1 MDELNPYAAPIRDSE
16 PPKADFPSRDAPSS
30 GAAPQQRLTLFDST
44 AIIIGIIIGSGVYKT
59 APMIAGSVPG
69 PLAVLGVWLA
79 GGLFA
84 LIGSLC
90 YAELATMFPAE
101 GGDYV
106 FLSRAYGRPVGLLFA
121 WCELWVVRPGSIGSL
136 AFVFADYA
144 NQVFPLGPHSLACY
158 AAGAIAALS
167 AINILGV
174 ATGKWTQNFLTVA
187 KVVGLLAVVA
197 IGFLHTAPEAPLA
210 KPPSAPN
217 WGLAMILIL
226 YAYGGWNDMAYVGA
240 EVRDPQKNI
249 FRALILGTCAV
260 TLIYVLVNAAFLHA
274 LGFDGLRQAN
284 AVAADVARL
293 GAGQWGAK
301 GVSLLVAVSA
311 LGAVNGMIFTGGR
324 IYYAMG
330 KEHRL
335 FASLGRW
342 SPRLGT
348 PAWSLAAQG
357 AITIAV
363 VLGFGLAP
371 GDGEGSGFERMVYF
385 AVPAFWMFL
394 LLVSLSLIV
403 LRFRDPDRPRPH
415 RAILYPLTPII
426 FAGCCLFMLHASVTY
441 AWSNRSGEAFWSFG
455 LIAAGLV
462 VCVVDQLH
470 SRRHRGQS

>member
-1 MDELNPYAAPIRDSE
+1 MTA
-16 PPKADFPSRDAPSS
+16 DAPSPGS
-30 GAAPQQRLTLFDST
+30 PSSSAAPQQRLTLFDST

-59 APMIAGSVPG
+59 APKIAGCVPG
-69 PLAVLGVWLA
+69 SWAVLGVWLA

-106 FLSRAYGRPVGLLFA
+106 FLSRAYGRPIGLLFA

-144 NQVFPLGPHSLACY
+144 NQILPLGPHALAYY
-158 AAGAIAALS
+158 AAGAIAVLS

-174 ATGKWTQNFLTVA
+174 ATGKWTQNFLMVA
-187 KVVGLLAVVA
+187 KVVGLLAVVT
-197 IGFLHTAPEAPLA
+197 IGFLYTAPEAPPA

-240 EVRDPQKNI
+240 EVRNPQKNI

-274 LGFDGLRQAN
+274 LGFEGLCQAG

-293 GAGQWGAK
+293 GAGDWGAK

-330 KEHRL
+330 KEHRWFSL
-335 FASLGRW
+335 LGRW

-357 AITIAV
+357 AITSAV
-363 VLGFGLAP
+363 VIGFGLAP
-371 GDGEGSGFERMVYF
+371 GNKEESGFERMVYF
-385 AVPAFWMFL
+385 AVPAFWLFL
-394 LLVSLSLIV
+394 LLVSLSLVV

-415 RAILYPLTPII
+415 RAILYPLTPIL

-441 AWSNRSGEAFWSFG
+441 AWSNRSAEAFWSFG

-462 VCVVDQLH
+462 VCAVDSFL
-470 SRRHRGQS
+470 SRDPRRRG

>member
-1 MDELNPYAAPIRDSE
+1 MTTDS
-16 PPKADFPSRDAPSS
+16 PSPDSPSS
-30 GAAPQQRLTLFDST
+30 SAAPQQRLTLFDST

-59 APMIAGSVPG
+59 APLIASCVPG

-144 NQVFPLGPHSLACY
+144 NQILPLGPHALAYY
-158 AAGAIAALS
+158 AAGAIAVLS

-197 IGFLHTAPEAPLA
+197 IGFLYTAPEPLPA
-210 KPPSAPN
+210 KPPSTPN

-240 EVRDPQKNI
+240 EVRNPQKNI

-274 LGFDGLRQAN
+274 LGFDGLQQAD

-293 GAGQWGAK
+293 GAGDWGAK
-301 GVSLLVAVSA
+301 GVSLLVAISA

-330 KEHRL
+330 KEHRWFRL
-335 FASLGRW
+335 LGHW

-357 AITIAV
+357 AITSAV
-363 VLGFGLAP
+363 VLGFGLTP
-371 GDGEGSGFERMVYF
+371 GNEGQSGFERMVHF
-385 AVPAFWMFL
+385 AVP
-394 LLVSLSLIV
+394 
-403 LRFRDPDRPRPH
+403 
-415 RAILYPLTPII
+415 
-426 FAGCCLFMLHASVTY
+426 
-441 AWSNRSGEAFWSFG
+441 
-455 LIAAGLV
+455 
-462 VCVVDQLH
+462 
-470 SRRHRGQS
+470 

>member
-1 MDELNPYAAPIRDSE
+1 MDEHNPYAAPNRDST
-16 PPKADFPSRDAPSS
+16 PSS
-30 GAAPQQRLTLFDST
+30 PDSLSSNAAPQQRLTLFDST

-59 APMIAGSVPG
+59 APLIASCVPG
-69 PLAVLGVWLA
+69 PWAVLGVWLA

-144 NQVFPLGPHSLACY
+144 NQIFPLGPHALAYY
-158 AAGAIAALS
+158 AAGAIAVLS

-197 IGFLHTAPEAPLA
+197 IGFLYTAPDVPTA

-240 EVRDPQKNI
+240 EVRNPQKNI

-260 TLIYVLVNAAFLHA
+260 TLIYALVNAAFLHA

-293 GAGQWGAK
+293 GAGEWGAK
-301 GVSLLVAVSA
+301 GVSLLVAISA

-330 KEHRL
+330 KEHRWFRL
-335 FASLGRW
+335 LGQW
-342 SPRLGT
+342 SPRLGV
-348 PAWSLAAQG
+348 PAWSLAVQG
-357 AITIAV
+357 VVTMAV

-371 GDGEGSGFERMVYF
+371 GDVEARGFERMVNF
-385 AVPAFWMFL
+385 AVPAFWLFL
-394 LLVSLSLIV
+394 FLVSLSLIV
-403 LRFRDPDRPRPH
+403 LRFRDPERPRPH
-415 RAILYPLTPII
+415 RALLYPLTPIL
-426 FAGCCLFMLHASVTY
+426 FAGSCLFMLHASVTY
-441 AWSNRSGEAFWSFG
+441 AWSNRSPEAFWSFG

-462 VCVVDQLH
+462 VCTLDRLI
-470 SRRHRGQS
+470 SKKSES